1 MLPGDHLEHH
11 LGQFHQTPHA
21 FRPAVSSWSWAVRV
35 NLDPWCGNVMMI
47 SLKRGYQMGY
57 WGIKIV
63 WNHGWCFLCWY
74 GLIWRFRSHGDTPSY
89 HPRHGWSWPSIET
102 SMVTW
107 GSPSLR
113 NPHMKVPLFRLT
125 PKVMTMG
132 QDAEGVAQIYWPRN
146 IECLWM
152 VVNGIT
158 MYKTST
164 TNIHMVCA
172 IHSWISLVPHFSH
185 PTAHPVLSVAKQQLQ
200 TLPHHIFWLT

>member
-1 MLPGDHLEHH
+1 MITDYISPLCPQETTWSITWGK
-11 LGQFHQTPHA
+11 HQTPHA
-21 FRPAVSSWSWAVRV
+21 FRPAVSSGSWAVRV

-47 SLKRGYQMGY
+47 SLKWGYQMRY

-125 PKVMTMG
+125 PKVMTIWQWARMLRVWLRFI
-132 QDAEGVAQIYWPRN
+132 DRETLNVYEW
-146 IECLWM
+146 LWM
-152 VVNGIT
+152 V
-158 MYKTST
+158 
-164 TNIHMVCA
+164 
-172 IHSWISLVPHFSH
+172 
-185 PTAHPVLSVAKQQLQ
+185 
-200 TLPHHIFWLT
+200 